1 MFKQIP
7 VALFLSAVAPNYL
20 EDKVERNTAKKHKLI
35 QEVDILKE

>member
-1 MFKQIP
+1 MKIHMD
-7 VALFLSAVAPNYL
+7 YL